1 MKKKRL
7 WILIIAAAVLIYFI
21 WILVSQQMG
30 IYEREKKIAEIQSEI
45 DKTNKESDEL
55 RNEIE
60 NANERETIEKIARED
75 LGLVYPDERT
85 YVDSNG

>member
-1 MKKKRL
+1 
-7 WILIIAAAVLIYFI
+7 
-21 WILVSQQMG
+21 MG

-85 YVDSNG
+85 YIDSNG